1 MPCVW
6 WNVQRN
12 FHRHLN
18 SDESQILTL
27 CYVWVYDITHASWHP
42 FYHRNWFVPI
52 FSFFSMSL
60 SYMLTCA
67 YLSIVCMHTY
77 FAFLVS
83 LFIHII
89 HSFPN
94 WYLFLFFLIPLSFM
108 IKNGRNFWTLVHMHR
123 RRYIDKGRL
132 T

>member
-1 MPCVW
+1 MPCVR

-18 SDESQILTL
+18 SNESQILTL

-52 FSFFSMSL
+52 FSFFHVIVL
-60 SYMLTCA
+60 YA
-67 YLSIVCMHTY
+67 YLCLFKHCLYAHILCISCKFVYTYHT
-77 FAFLVS
+77 FIPQLVFV
-83 LFIHII
+83 LILLDPFVIHDKK
-89 HSFPN
+89 
-94 WYLFLFFLIPLSFM
+94 WE
-108 IKNGRNFWTLVHMHR
+108 KFWTSVHMHR